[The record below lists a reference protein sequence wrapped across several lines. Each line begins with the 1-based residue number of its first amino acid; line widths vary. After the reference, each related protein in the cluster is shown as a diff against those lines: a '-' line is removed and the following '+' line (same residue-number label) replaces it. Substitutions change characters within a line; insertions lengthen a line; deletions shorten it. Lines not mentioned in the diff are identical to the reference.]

1 MTTLSAALLTRLRML
16 SGGVVGTSEKDYL
29 TDAQLQAE
37 YTEAGNDFDK
47 TVVLV
52 LRLRV
57 GMTATYTAAT
67 TDIGTTEQR
76 NQRHEH
82 LKGLLAEW
90 EARTGMGGGYA
101 QIGIMSLGLDYD

>member
-1 MTTLSAALLTRLRML
+1 MTTLSAALLTRLRMF

-37 YTEAGNDFDK
+37 YAAADFDFDK
-47 TVVLV
+47 AVVFV

-57 GMTATYTAAT
+57 GMTATYTATT
-67 TDIGTTEQR
+67 TDAGTSEQR

-82 LKGLLAEW
+82 LRALLAEW
-90 EARTGMGGGYA
+90 ESRTGLGGGYA
-101 QIGIMSLGLDYD
+101 QMGTITLGLDYD